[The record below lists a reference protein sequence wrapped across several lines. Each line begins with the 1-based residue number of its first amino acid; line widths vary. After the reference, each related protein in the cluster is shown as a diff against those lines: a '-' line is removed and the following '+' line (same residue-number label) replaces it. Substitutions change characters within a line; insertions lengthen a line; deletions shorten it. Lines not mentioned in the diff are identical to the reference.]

1 MNMECIVNREYIEAG
16 SKAVLHLAVDISP
29 PPAAQAAEAVK
40 PLNVCLTIDRSGS
53 MHEERKIENAK
64 LAAFQLIQSLKPRDY
79 VSLITFA
86 GSERVDI
93 NARPASDLQYFRQ
106 AINSIKAQGYTD
118 IYSALKTSFE
128 ETAYVSRGIWG
139 PHARGGIER
148 PVTRIILLTDGQPTK
163 GKDKVEDFVDLCIDM
178 RRNDIS
184 VTALGLGSDYNE
196 ELLSAIASHSGGAWY
211 HITDP
216 TNLPG
221 IFAEELLEMKTV
233 LVVKPEL
240 HLQLL
245 SGAELSDIH
254 KVRPMLDIVK
264 DPEIIDSKYI
274 IPLSDIVGGQPQN
287 FVARVHVP
295 ARPEGRYRIA
305 RVELLSGDTRI
316 SKEIVLKYTNDA
328 SLYGK
333 ETNQYPRMLLLMSQG
348 TRLIRDGVS
357 SEDETIVN
365 QAETLVKSA
374 WTDSDALT
382 VLKGERRELLVDLK
396 TRFERAHEKTIVKK
410 GKLTKEEKKRL
421 LSETTIIKKGK

>member
-1 MNMECIVNREYIEAG
+1 MKCVVNRDYIQAE
-16 SKAVLHLAVDISP
+16 SKAVLHLAVDVSP
-29 PPAAQAAEAVK
+29 PPAPQETQDVK

-53 MHEERKIENAK
+53 MAEEKKIENARV
-64 LAAFQLIQSLKPRDY
+64 AALQLIESLNPRDY
-79 VSLITFA
+79 VSLVTFA
-86 GSERVDI
+86 DHEQVDV
-93 NARPASDLQYFRQ
+93 NARPASDLRYFQQ
-106 AINSIKAQGYTD
+106 AVNSIRAKGLTD
-118 IYSALKTSFE
+118 IHSALKASFD
-128 ETAYVSRGIWG
+128 ETTYVARGIWG
-139 PHARGGIER
+139 LGPER
-148 PVTRIILLTDGQPTK
+148 PVSRIILLTDGQPTK
-163 GKDKVEDFVDLCIDM
+163 GKDRVKDFVDLCTDM

-221 IFAEELLEMKTV
+221 IFTEELLEMKTV

-264 DPEIIDSKYI
+264 DPEIIDLKYI

-305 RVELLSGDTRI
+305 KVELLSGDTCI
-316 SKEIVLKYTNDA
+316 SEDVVVSYTNDA
-328 SLYGK
+328 SLYSK
-333 ETNQYPRMLLLMSQG
+333 ETSQYPRMLLLMSQG
-348 TRLIRDGVS
+348 TKLIRDGVS
-357 SEDETIVN
+357 FEDETIVN

-374 WTDSDALT
+374 WADPNALT
-382 VLKGERRELLVDLK
+382 VLKGEQRDLLIDLK
-396 TRFERAHEKTIVKK
+396 TRFERAHEKTIVRK

-421 LSETTIIKKGK
+421 LSETTIIKKRK